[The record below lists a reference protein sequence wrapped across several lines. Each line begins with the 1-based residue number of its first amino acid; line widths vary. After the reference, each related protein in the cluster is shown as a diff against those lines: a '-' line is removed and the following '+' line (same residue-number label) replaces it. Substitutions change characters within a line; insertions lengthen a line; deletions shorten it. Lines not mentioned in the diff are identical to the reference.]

1 MRGQPADDKQRPSGD
16 MIRKQFIVFP
26 VVSPL
31 SPDPLASAIGI
42 TVNGSG
48 VKRLRG
54 FIN

>member
-31 SPDPLASAIGI
+31 SPDPI
-42 TVNGSG
+42 TVIILSTD
-48 VKRLRG
+48 
-54 FIN
+54 

>member
-31 SPDPLASAIGI
+31 SPDLLVQCVVSALPMDL
-42 TVNGSG
+42 GSS
-48 VKRLRG
+48 LEL
-54 FIN
+54 F